1 MAENETNAE
10 VQAENK
16 ANTSS
21 PSREELG
28 LGMLE
33 TFLAT
38 VEETSLKEDPEF
50 FKKIKDEDLQE
61 IINAVSLIAKDSSNS
76 EKLGIDSFIW
86 DSCAE
91 VRNMIKENDYSFIKA
106 FEKMDEKDRLFIQSA
121 SFFKGV
127 ISDSL
132 FGIIQGRNDKPL
144 YIEDEFKHLKA
155 VVYFSY
161 MAKGR
166 GFTKRDG
173 VNLNVSY
180 ALNGEVRNRVFYIP
194 AGYSLTEGFKLIP
207 ADAFPEGEIRK
218 IIRKEQEKYP
228 EVESLEGDIK
238 LDMKLPDIDNIK
250 SILKVITGQ
259 APFDSFSVINILTD
273 NAVGLKKLSRF
284 RDLDEA
290 KQILPQEISEA
301 VVFLQYCLRTIDH
314 FWTLILGPGWDCPYV
329 FTEDNKPT
337 MRAFIYGP
345 RVFGVPLDSET
356 EFGKT
361 FSSNLVI
368 LSVSKDG
375 DWLEKE
381 EKNGIVPSH
390 IIDVLNLN
398 FKNVGS
404 LSNMYNCDD
413 DHEDFMMEDEYSEP
427 SHPSLEEWE
436 NFIKEG
442 KVPFGDDE
450 RYKLHRTLTVKS
462 AKTGKDVDVDDDI
475 YYDPDDWVYPWLS

>member
-1 MAENETNAE
+1 MENEIKAE

-16 ANTSS
+16 ANTPS

-61 IINAVSLIAKDSSNS
+61 IINAISLIAKDYSNS
-76 EKLGIDSFIW
+76 EKLGVDSFIW

-91 VRNMIKENDYSFIKA
+91 IRNMIKENDYSFIKA

-144 YIEDEFKHLKA
+144 YIEDEFNHLKA

-180 ALNGEVRNRVFYIP
+180 VLNGEVQNRVFYIP

-207 ADAFPEGEIRK
+207 ADAFPEGEIRE
-218 IIRKEQEKYP
+218 IIKKEQEKYP

-259 APFDSFSVINILTD
+259 APFDSFSVINILTN

-284 RDLDEA
+284 KNLDEV
-290 KQILPQEISEA
+290 KQILPQEIYEA
-301 VVFLQYCLRTIDH
+301 VVFLQYCLRMIDR
-314 FWTLILGPGWDCPYV
+314 FWDLVLGPGWDCPYV

-337 MRAFIYGP
+337 MRAFMYGP
-345 RVFGVPLDSET
+345 RCFGVPLDPGT
-356 EFGKT
+356 EFGKA

-413 DHEDFMMEDEYSEP
+413 DPNDFMMEDVYSEP

-442 KVPFGDDE
+442 KVPFDDGE
-450 RYKLHRTLTVKS
+450 RYKLHRTLTVES
-462 AKTGKDVDVDDDI
+462 AKTGKDVTVDDDI
-475 YYDPDDWVYPWLS
+475 YYDPNDWVYPWLS